1 MTDPVPSHPR
11 LAIVTGGDSGMGAA
25 TAKLLAR
32 EGFDVGVTYHSDE
45 AGAEETRDE
54 VERRGQRCFI
64 TQQDLASPDTGEVVD
79 DLAARLGGL
88 GVLVNNAGTGHSDLT
103 VDLDFH
109 TWRQVLATDLDGP
122 FLCAQRA
129 ARLMIEAG
137 HGGRI
142 INVTSVHE
150 HVPRLGA
157 AAYCAAKA
165 GLGMLTK
172 VMGLELG
179 RHGITVVA
187 VAPGEIATPMTD
199 IPEDQ
204 AFDEDRP
211 GNPVGRPG
219 HVNEVASVI
228 AFLASPQSSYLTATS
243 VVVDG
248 GLTAMAAHGHDTAGP
263 EWREL

>member
-11 LAIVTGGDSGMGAA
+11 LAIVTGADSGIGAA
-25 TAKLLAR
+25 TAKLLAS
-32 EGFDVGVTYHSDE
+32 EGFDIGVTYHSDE
-45 AGAEETRDE
+45 EGARETQSE

-64 TQQDLASPDTGEVVD
+64 AQQDLASPETAAVIDE
-79 DLAARLGGL
+79 LADRLGGL
-88 GVLVNNAGTGHSDLT
+88 GVLVNNAGTGHQDLA
-103 VDLDFH
+103 VDLAFED
-109 TWRQVLATDLDGP
+109 WRKVIATDLEGP
-122 FLCAQRA
+122 FLCSQRA
-129 ARLMIEAG
+129 AQLMRTAG

-172 VMGLELG
+172 VMGLELALD
-179 RHGITVVA
+179 GITVVA
-187 VAPGEIATPMTD
+187 VAPGEIATPMTGV
-199 IPEDQ
+199 PKER
-204 AFDEDRP
+204 AYDESRP

-219 HVNEVASVI
+219 HVNEVAAVI
-228 AFLASPQSSYLTATS
+228 AFLASPRSSYLTATS

-248 GLTAMAAHGHDTAGP
+248 GLTAMAAHGHDDAGSQ
-263 EWREL
+263 WREL